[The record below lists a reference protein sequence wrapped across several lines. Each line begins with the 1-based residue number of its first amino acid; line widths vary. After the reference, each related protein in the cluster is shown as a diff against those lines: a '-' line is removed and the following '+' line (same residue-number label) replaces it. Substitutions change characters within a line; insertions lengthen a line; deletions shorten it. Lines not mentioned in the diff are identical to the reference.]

1 MAFIILYVTHK
12 NKEEAKKIGDFL
24 LNKHLI
30 ACANYF
36 PVESG
41 YWWNGIIESDDEYV
55 SIFKT
60 RREFWNLVKKEIESI
75 HPYDVPCIMK
85 IEVEANDAYEKW
97 IFSET
102 KYDKTDA

>member
-1 MAFIILYVTHK
+1 MAFLVLYVTHK

-36 PVESG
+36 PIESS

-55 SIFKT
+55 SVLKT
-60 RREFWNLVKKEIESI
+60 RKEYWETVKSEIEMI
-75 HPYDVPCIMK
+75 HPYDVPCIIK
-85 IEVEANDAYEKW
+85 IEVEANSEYENW
-97 IFSET
+97 IFKET
-102 KYDKTDA
+102 KPD

>member
-12 NKEEAKKIGDFL
+12 NKEEAKKIGDYL

-36 PVESG
+36 PIESG
-41 YWWNGIIESDDEYV
+41 YWWNGNIESDDEFV
-55 SIFKT
+55 SVLKT
-60 RREFWNLVKKEIESI
+60 RKENWKIVKKEIEKI

-85 IEVEANDAYEKW
+85 IEVEANEKYENW
-97 IFSET
+97 IFNET
-102 KYDKTDA
+102 KQE